1 MLFHIFFRDMAVT
14 NKSPDSWH
22 GSLNALY
29 SIGPGF
35 SAPNGSLILYSNFV
49 SAQYT
54 AYDVA
59 AFLRS
64 PHESGNFNKIVLGHL
79 SHNKI

>member
-1 MLFHIFFRDMAVT
+1 MAVT

-49 SAQYT
+49 SVRYT

-64 PHESGNFNKIVLGHL
+64 SRDSGNFNDL
-79 SHNKI
+79 SLDICHTLKKTKEMK